1 MLAGFHQKRFER
13 ILSQSITNK
22 SNPSLQQDN
31 KQLINN
37 STQDTNEGSKVL
49 LHEDL
54 EGVNKQQPLEYQDI
68 ADPMTNDIK

>member
-1 MLAGFHQKRFER
+1 MLGVFHQKRFER
-13 ILSQSITNK
+13 ILSQSITSN

-54 EGVNKQQPLEYQDI
+54 EGINKHQPLEYQDI

>member
-1 MLAGFHQKRFER
+1 MLGVFHQKRFER
-13 ILSQSITNK
+13 ILSQSITSN

-54 EGVNKQQPLEYQDI
+54 EGINKHQLLEYQDI